1 MHSKC
6 DQGASD
12 RQTYRISFLS
22 IRRVICND
30 DVIIVKLQLSFNY
43 QILSCVVGLMEY
55 FSLFSLNT
63 AKKTADM
70 VELS

>member
-6 DQGASD
+6 DKGASD
-12 RQTYRISFLS
+12 RQTYRIPFLS
-22 IRRVICND
+22 IRRVIYND

-55 FSLFSLNT
+55 
-63 AKKTADM
+63 
-70 VELS
+70 